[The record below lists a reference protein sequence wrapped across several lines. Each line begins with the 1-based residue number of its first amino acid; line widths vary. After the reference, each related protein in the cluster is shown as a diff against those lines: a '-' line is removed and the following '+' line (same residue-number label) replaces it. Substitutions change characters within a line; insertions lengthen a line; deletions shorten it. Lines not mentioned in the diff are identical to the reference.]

1 LPKRRFKP
9 EKPSKKIGKKQL
21 LLPPVMIGIATF
33 AGIIIMQ
40 FSPPPPVLDICLKA
54 HNIDTFNIYPVVQIF
69 VDGKQ
74 KLLPDTV
81 GKEIKDGKECL
92 HLIHTDE
99 IGEHLH
105 IQYIRPIRLSM
116 DDFMNIYSTDN
127 KTISVIDNS
136 TKSLIEETVNL
147 DQYDVLYSY
156 FSENNEYT
164 KISNSTLMPPFT
176 KEMVIKMELKSK
188 ENINRFGLENF

>member
-1 LPKRRFKP
+1 MPKRRFKP

-54 HNIDTFNIYPVVQIF
+54 HNIDTFNIYPIVQIF

-81 GKEIKDGKECL
+81 GKEIKEGKECL
-92 HLIHTDE
+92 HIIHTDE
-99 IGEHLH
+99 IGENLH
-105 IQYIRPIRLSM
+105 VQYIRPIRLSM
-116 DDFMNIYSTDN
+116 DDFINIYSSKN
-127 KTISVIDNS
+127 NTITVIDNS
-136 TKSLIEETVNL
+136 TKALTEENL
-147 DQYDVLYSY
+147 NLGQYDIHYSY
-156 FSENNEYT
+156 FSENNEFT
-164 KISNSTLMPPFT
+164 KVSNSTIMPPFQDN
-176 KEMVIKMELKSK
+176 MVVKMELKSK
-188 ENINRFGLENF
+188 